1 MTEGGHLMAEPL
13 TKEAVTKVALLSRLK
28 LSDAELEL
36 FTTQLGQVLG
46 YVELLNELSTNDV
59 EPMAHVAEIANVF
72 RPDELQPSLSRADAL
87 ANAPKSDGKFFVV
100 PQILEEA

>member
-1 MTEGGHLMAEPL
+1 MAEPL

-72 RPDELQPSLSRADAL
+72 RPDELQPSLPRADAL